1 MGDLFVVVIN
11 AMLYVV
17 LFVLRLQ
24 LNRKIGVS
32 EILLSIYVVVAFFC
46 VIHFLESPSAWNL
59 SLFNLVYL
67 FLVFCIFFVPVMS
80 DEKNE
85 VKECPLIYY
94 SIYKKVGWLYII
106 LSLYS
111 CVVYIPQV
119 YLALTNPNWAEIYEE
134 AHDVIEGNIYTK
146 LANLFFHLRYLGMIL
161 FFSFLTRK
169 EEKKLFV
176 VLMGVSAFLPVVLVA
191 MLQASRGGMVAL
203 AISIALSFR
212 MFSPAVP
219 KNVVRSMYKLALV
232 IIPLM
237 VVYFIAVSV
246 SRFEEAK
253 QGDFDS
259 AESSYVMYL
268 GESMLYFDD
277 GVMNG
282 VTEYAEG
289 GYLFDIPEK
298 ISQIKGDHFGVH
310 FMTFIGCLY
319 LDFGPYGTLIY
330 ALLVAA
336 YWRLFMQKKRKGIP
350 ELFFLLTYLMYLFN
364 GVFVMGYGYGIQ
376 WIEAIFIY
384 IALRV
389 AELIYRKIYKVE
401 EDELGVESAKLLS

>member
-1 MGDLFVVVIN
+1 M
-11 AMLYVV
+11 
-17 LFVLRLQ
+17 
-24 LNRKIGVS
+24 
-32 EILLSIYVVVAFFC
+32 ET
-46 VIHFLESPSAWNL
+46 
-59 SLFNLVYL
+59 
-67 FLVFCIFFVPVMS
+67 
-80 DEKNE
+80 EK
-85 VKECPLIYY
+85 Y
-94 SIYKKVGWLYII
+94 SI
-106 LSLYS
+106 
-111 CVVYIPQV
+111 
-119 YLALTNPNWAEIYEE
+119 E
-134 AHDVIEGNIYTK
+134 ARSRWGNTDAYREHEQKTKNYTK
-146 LANLFFHLRYLGMIL
+146 EKWSEANDCLMAIFAEFAVC
-161 FFSFLTRK
+161 K
-169 EEKKLFV
+169 ES
-176 VLMGVSAFLPVVLVA
+176 GASADSVEAQALVA

-253 QGDFDS
+253 QGNFDS